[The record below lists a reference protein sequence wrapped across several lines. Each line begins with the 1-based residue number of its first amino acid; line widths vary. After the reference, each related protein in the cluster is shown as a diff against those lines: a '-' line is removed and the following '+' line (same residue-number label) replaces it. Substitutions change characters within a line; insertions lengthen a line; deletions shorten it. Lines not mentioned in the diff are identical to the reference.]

1 MGGTDD
7 VRKYD
12 ELYSVIHCFHPSML
26 ACCLPAEIQS
36 SHLLPN
42 ASKTDQ
48 CLNAGLS
55 ELLSGEEFDYR
66 MSDDDAGVDR
76 RARNINRREG
86 DIPGEDE
93 KQIRVV
99 WNKLEIGKS
108 RNRSNE
114 FNTHV
119 SQLYEQLKLA
129 KTDGPHQ
136 FTVKRGDVVAI
147 PTHAIPYCE
156 KYEMATDSSSE
167 YSQPPEDIRESHPD
181 MNQNRTE
188 RIMRSLLSLGFD
200 YDGRLLSDDIIF
212 DEPDQAAAFTPMVI
226 CSKPVEIECVC
237 LWDYFGGD
245 TCMDVNC
252 WAGTEM
258 NVVAEEYQI
267 RPLSQ
272 SEFLRLPLRW
282 SLVRIV
288 SDQPQAALG
297 LIPSCWLVA
306 KKFLQENP
314 GLFSYPYWYLGICDV
329 DTAYNHLISDRSAQR
344 PDPSSIS
351 DSTFYERKFEEYRRN
366 CAKKAQKLKDT
377 NTEAAKS
384 QLQLTKTSIK
394 EARKSEV
401 QVSMKLPEDKKSEA
415 NEKES
420 DLDRLAELV
429 SSPFRPFI
437 LTITRSI
444 SGHYELFG
452 NRYNTLY
459 DLVYHLSQTKSE
471 LPHKLLYGTLS
482 KPPPLPFCAVPP
494 PMEQPRRDPRANLMH
509 CEQWAARQFDQA
521 VLPSLLAT
529 PFQHVSRSVVD
540 PFKQLHM
547 KILKTAGISDKGK
560 RAVMVNGVTIQ
571 KEITS
576 YMEKFDRPIKKEKQ
590 RDNEGKEQ
598 EKLAK
603 NKPARK
609 PLLSWTDCPK
619 DEFCI
624 VADRSME
631 VDQDD
636 LIVDR
641 MRQLGKGAF
650 GAVYAGE
657 FKTRNGNTVAVAVK
671 SLRLVCTDK
680 DQRLPWIA
688 EVEMSQ
694 QLKHPNVVRFFG
706 FTLEAAESN
715 ILLIFEMMDK
725 GALDSFCRV
734 KDQLPNK
741 RQRNG
746 GLVVSNRQRYIL
758 KITDFGISKRTRS
771 ETFATYDDP
780 NKIPFKWLPPEVLK
794 SREMTPKADVWSFGM
809 LVHELYGIG
818 EPYGMLGPE
827 KVIHA
832 LNAAH
837 MDIISERIR
846 KQEAGSKGN
855 DKKTDELM
863 LIDRH

>member
-1 MGGTDD
+1 
-7 VRKYD
+7 
-12 ELYSVIHCFHPSML
+12 
-26 ACCLPAEIQS
+26 
-36 SHLLPN
+36 
-42 ASKTDQ
+42 
-48 CLNAGLS
+48 
-55 ELLSGEEFDYR
+55 
-66 MSDDDAGVDR
+66 
-76 RARNINRREG
+76 
-86 DIPGEDE
+86 
-93 KQIRVV
+93 
-99 WNKLEIGKS
+99 
-108 RNRSNE
+108 
-114 FNTHV
+114 
-119 SQLYEQLKLA
+119 
-129 KTDGPHQ
+129 
-136 FTVKRGDVVAI
+136 
-147 PTHAIPYCE
+147 
-156 KYEMATDSSSE
+156 
-167 YSQPPEDIRESHPD
+167 
-181 MNQNRTE
+181 
-188 RIMRSLLSLGFD
+188 
-200 YDGRLLSDDIIF
+200 
-212 DEPDQAAAFTPMVI
+212 
-226 CSKPVEIECVC
+226 VC

-344 PDPSSIS
+344 PGVFVIFSPICMNPDPS
-351 DSTFYERKFEEYRRN
+351 DY
-366 CAKKAQKLKDT
+366 
-377 NTEAAKS
+377 
-384 QLQLTKTSIK
+384 
-394 EARKSEV
+394 
-401 QVSMKLPEDKKSEA
+401 
-415 NEKES
+415 
-420 DLDRLAELV
+420 
-429 SSPFRPFI
+429 RPFLLMMLCEAVKRTAKLQDDVIERERCGEWTKRLHGRKGKNRAFPESSTKKDKDKSADFVIPDTFPILAVLSRLYDIARNVYQRKKGKRRVRLRGEKKREKAGRQDIEIEGRRKRMKAPPQSVYFQI

-547 KILKTAGISDKGK
+547 KILKTAERTSAFEGIHLTLLYRSQSKLCSGISDKGK

-603 NKPARK
+603 NK
-609 PLLSWTDCPK
+609 
-619 DEFCI
+619 
-624 VADRSME
+624 
-631 VDQDD
+631 
-636 LIVDR
+636 
-641 MRQLGKGAF
+641 LGKGAF

-688 EVEMSQ
+688 EVEMMDFFQ

-725 GALDSFCRV
+725 GALDSFCRKINYQISV
-734 KDQLPNK
+734 NETVDWLCQIARGMAHLHAQIPVIVHGDLAA
-741 RQRNG
+741 RNV
-746 GLVVSNRQRYIL
+746 LVCSHPVDVTRYIL

-832 LNAAH
+832 LNDGHRFERQPKMPHFIYDVVLQCWRRLPVDRPHFREIELYLLPHYIEYEAAH

-855 DKKTDELM
+855 DKKTDE
-863 LIDRH
+863 